1 MNPTAEIIRDAVN
14 SARPRL
20 EAIAPE
26 TARLKPTPAEWS
38 KQEILGHLIDSAY
51 NNHQRMVRG
60 AYNAAMEFPPYK
72 QESWVQLQMYNERG
86 WHELINL
93 WVAVNLHLC
102 AMIDRLTDEQ
112 LDHPCNIGRAEPV
125 TLRFVVDDYPRHMNM
140 HLTDIL
146 K

>member
-1 MNPTAEIIRDAVN
+1 MNPTAEIIRIAVN
-14 SARPRL
+14 AARPKL

-26 TARLKPTPAEWS
+26 TACLKPASNVWS

-51 NNHQRMVRG
+51 NNHQRLVRG

-72 QESWVQLQMYNERG
+72 QESWVDLQAYNERG
-86 WHELINL
+86 WHELIDL
-93 WVAVNLHLC
+93 WVAANLHLC

-112 LDHPCNIGRAEPV
+112 LENPCNISRPEPV
-125 TLRFVVDDYPRHMNM
+125 TLRFVVEDYPRHMNM
-140 HLTDIL
+140 HLADIL